1 MDEQQYW
8 QTVGAAEQ
16 WEIENGNDSQS
27 RCIGT
32 NSRRQSNESRGV
44 RQDHQIGNSRWQQ
57 FLLAYDPLA

>member
-1 MDEQQYW
+1 MDEIEYW

-27 RCIGT
+27 RCVGT
-32 NSRRQSNESRGV
+32 NSRRKSKEPSGI
-44 RQDHQIGNSRWQQ
+44 RQDHQIGNSRRQQ